1 MHALALVIP
10 PNFNY
15 TELLLR
21 FAIDLAALALVFL
34 AVRRRVR
41 PEFLAV
47 LACFNLGLFVV
58 LTAIAASSS
67 ATAIGFGLFAM
78 LSIIRLRSEP
88 FTSAELG
95 MFFGALVLALVNGS
109 VKDDVVL
116 VAILDAIVLLPVA
129 VLAMPQLSR
138 SQGQREITLDCI
150 HNDDAALRAD
160 IEHRLGVRVTE
171 MTVMELDYVR
181 EVTRLSIRYA
191 DPTARRAPVF
201 AAS

>member
-1 MHALALVIP
+1 MPLLAVVIP
-10 PNFNY
+10 PDFQPA
-15 TELLLR
+15 ELLLR
-21 FAIDLAALALVFL
+21 FAIDLVALAVIFV

-41 PEFLAV
+41 PEFIAV

-58 LTAIAASSS
+58 LTAIAASTS

-109 VKDDVVL
+109 VKNELLLL
-116 VAILDAIVLLPVA
+116 VILDAMVLLPMA
-129 VLAMPQLSR
+129 VLALPR
-138 SQGQREITLDCI
+138 VTRAEARRDITLDCI
-150 HNDDAALRAD
+150 HSDDAALRAD

-171 MTVMELDYVR
+171 MTVMEIDYVR
-181 EVTRLSIRYA
+181 EVTRLVIRYA
-191 DPTARRAPVF
+191 DPTARPTPVF
-201 AAS
+201 ASS

>member
-1 MHALALVIP
+1 MPSVAVVIP
-10 PNFNY
+10 PEFQHA
-15 TELLLR
+15 ELLLR
-21 FAIDLAALALVFL
+21 LAIDLAALALVFV

-58 LTAIAASSS
+58 LTAIAASAS

-109 VKDDVVL
+109 VKDDVL
-116 VAILDAIVLLPVA
+116 LLAILDAIVLLPVA
-129 VLAMPQLSR
+129 VLALPQVNR
-138 SQGQREITLDCI
+138 AEGRREITLDCI

-160 IEHRLGVRVTE
+160 VEHRLGVRVTE
-171 MTVMELDYVR
+171 LNVLELDYVR
-181 EVTRLSIRYA
+181 EITRLTIRYA
-191 DPTARRAPVF
+191 DPAARPAPVF
-201 AAS
+201 ASS

>member
-1 MHALALVIP
+1 MPLVSVVIP
-10 PNFNY
+10 PAFQHG
-15 TELLLR
+15 ELLLR
-21 FAIDLAALALVFL
+21 FAIDLAALAIVFA

-58 LTAIAASSS
+58 LTAIEASTS

-109 VKDDVVL
+109 VKGDIVL
-116 VAILDAIVLLPVA
+116 VAILDAMVLLPVA
-129 VLAMPQLSR
+129 MLAHPRVSR
-138 SQGQREITLDCI
+138 VQGRREITLDCI
-150 HNDDAALRAD
+150 HTDDTALRAD
-160 IEHRLGVRVTE
+160 VEHRLGVRVTD
-171 MTVMELDYVR
+171 MTVMEIDYVR
-181 EVTRLSIRYA
+181 DITRLIIRYA
-191 DPTARRAPVF
+191 DPTARPVPAF
-201 AAS
+201 ASE

>member
-171 MTVMELDYVR
+171 MTVLEIDYVR
-181 EVTRLSIRYA
+181 EVTRLVIRYA
-191 DPTARRAPVF
+191 DPTARPTPVF
-201 AAS
+201 ASS